1 MEVEITPMDLV
12 KEMKV
17 MDKLGIVAPG
27 IMEKDM
33 ETQKEK
39 ITQSLTTIQTL
50 AEMFVL
56 NSLINAQGKAIS
68 AKSQLN
74 KSSRSKCYQVGRR
87 VQKNVKYKAEEG

>member
-1 MEVEITPMDLV
+1 MFQTHLAVKMEVEITPMDLV

-39 ITQSLTTIQTL
+39 ITQSPLTTIQTL

-56 NSLINAQGKAIS
+56 NS
-68 AKSQLN
+68 
-74 KSSRSKCYQVGRR
+74 
-87 VQKNVKYKAEEG
+87 

>member
-1 MEVEITPMDLV
+1 MFQTHLAVKMEVEIIPMDLA

-17 MDKLGIVAPG
+17 MDKLVIVAPG

-39 ITQSLTTIQTL
+39 NNPKPPTTIQTL

-56 NSLINAQGKAIS
+56 NS
-68 AKSQLN
+68 
-74 KSSRSKCYQVGRR
+74 
-87 VQKNVKYKAEEG
+87 

>member
-39 ITQSLTTIQTL
+39 ITQSPLTTIQTL
-50 AEMFVL
+50 AGMFVL
-56 NSLINAQGKAIS
+56 NS
-68 AKSQLN
+68 
-74 KSSRSKCYQVGRR
+74 
-87 VQKNVKYKAEEG
+87 